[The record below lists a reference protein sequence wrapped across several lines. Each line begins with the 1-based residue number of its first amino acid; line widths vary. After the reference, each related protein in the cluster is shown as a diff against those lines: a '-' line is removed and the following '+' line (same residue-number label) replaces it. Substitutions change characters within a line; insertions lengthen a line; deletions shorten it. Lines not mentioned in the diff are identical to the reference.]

1 LVLLF
6 LAFRVALFWIFRRE
20 LSQQPSAQAFLRCFD
35 TGLRSDTCAAT
46 WALLPSL
53 TFTLFSFF
61 YPLGLWHQRIR
72 RLTIVVALSL
82 CAVVFVSDVAYFAEY
97 DDQFNH
103 WIFGL
108 IYDDRRAI
116 LTTIW
121 KSYPIVLLIFVAAA
135 AVAISAWALDKLC
148 RVASSAV
155 IPVFLGAK
163 AARVITFIVIVIW
176 AFVGARVWLG
186 KNLKGLKNAA
196 TTGDVFL
203 NKIVLNPFFALRYA
217 IWQETTMQRSAGLRI
232 FLPDGNVRAAAAALY
247 PNAKSFA
254 TLDDCVE
261 RVAPGNPGPPPSH
274 IFIVV
279 MESYDA
285 WSMEPEYAD
294 LHLTDRVKALGQE
307 GLHVHGFISSG
318 IGTIQSLGVFITGLP
333 FARVLVNYQPIVR
346 EGVPTA
352 SARIFKRLGYRSR
365 FFYGGF
371 LSWQRVGQFCREQG
385 FDEVYGGDQ
394 MRTGSARNEWGVDDE
409 ELFRF
414 VLQHTGPEPTFN
426 LIMSTSYHPPYSVD
440 VEKKGFDPGV
450 LKSNPICAGI
460 SQHQLRVLG
469 HLWYSDK
476 CVGDFVVEG
485 ERQLERPLFAITG
498 DHYSRK
504 QYVSARPTH
513 TLFESLAVPLIIYGP
528 KALEKVHPPEALAG
542 SHLDVLPTFINLA
555 APPGFTYHAFGHDL
569 FDDLQSQAGFGV
581 NAVIGPDFILKI
593 NDPTHAEDLHGQP
606 ATSVDGETLA
616 LRYRQL
622 HALGWWR
629 AMKGNKWPAP
639 RGRGD

>member
-1 LVLLF
+1 MQPERTDPRPASTQPWRQLLADMVLWLALVLLF
-6 LAFRVALFWIFRRE
+6 LAFRVALFWIFRGE
-20 LSQQPSAQAFLRCFD
+20 LAHRPSGQAFLRCFE
-35 TGLRSDTCAAT
+35 TGLRSDTCAAM

-53 TFTLFSFF
+53 ALTLFGFF

-72 RLTIVVALSL
+72 RLTIVIVLTL

-116 LTTIW
+116 LITIW
-121 KSYPIVLLIFVAAA
+121 KTYPIVLLMVICGL
-135 AVAISAWALDKLC
+135 AVALAAWVLDKLC
-148 RVASSAV
+148 RAAAAAEVPA
-155 IPVFLGAK
+155 FLGTK
-163 AARVITFIVIVIW
+163 SARAITFIVIAIW
-176 AFVGARVWLG
+176 MFVGARVWLG
-186 KNLKGLKNAA
+186 KNLAGLKNAA

-217 IWQETTMQRSAGLRI
+217 IWQETTMQRAAGLKT
-232 FLPDGNVRAAAAALY
+232 FLPDGNVRAAATALY

-261 RVAPGNPGPPPSH
+261 RVAPGNPAPPPSH

-285 WSMEPEYAD
+285 WSMEPEYAN
-294 LHLTDRVKALGQE
+294 LHLTDRVKALGQQ

-352 SARIFKRLGYRSR
+352 SAKVFKRLGYRTR

-394 MRTGSARNEWGVDDE
+394 MRTGSAHNEWGVDDE

-440 VEKKGFDPGV
+440 LEKKGFDLNV
-450 LKSNPICAGI
+450 IKSNPIGTDL
-460 SQHQLRVLG
+460 SPHQLRVLG

-476 CVGDFVVEG
+476 C
-485 ERQLERPLFAITG
+485 
-498 DHYSRK
+498 
-504 QYVSARPTH
+504 
-513 TLFESLAVPLIIYGP
+513 
-528 KALEKVHPPEALAG
+528 
-542 SHLDVLPTFINLA
+542 
-555 APPGFTYHAFGHDL
+555 
-569 FDDLQSQAGFGV
+569 
-581 NAVIGPDFILKI
+581 
-593 NDPTHAEDLHGQP
+593 
-606 ATSVDGETLA
+606 
-616 LRYRQL
+616 
-622 HALGWWR
+622 
-629 AMKGNKWPAP
+629 
-639 RGRGD
+639 